1 MSPFETHK
9 EEFDTIGFNADVAP
23 ATAGRQDTGNTSL
36 ADILAALT
44 AGAID
49 GAIRDGV
56 TSSIKAT
63 VHDYANSNPLAVV
76 LRDTNGDYVSVGGG
90 TQYTEDAAAPANPVG
105 NAMIVVREDARA
117 GSLVSLDGDN
127 VALRGNN
134 LGELYVKHTD
144 SIAVTGTFYQAT
156 QPVSAAS
163 LPLPSGAATAA
174 NQATLIAKDFATQT
188 TLAALLA
195 ELQLKADLTE
205 TQPVSLASVPSHAVT
220 NAGTFAVQESGG
232 ALTALQIMDD
242 WDNGAS
248 DGASVS
254 GDVAHDAADA
264 GEPVKVGYKAV
275 LFDGSAPPAAAVA
288 ENDRVNGIGDEYGRQ
303 YVNDVHPN
311 YWEVSA
317 DYSAAQTNASI
328 KVAPGAGLSL
338 YITDISISNGATAG
352 NITLLNGSGGAVK
365 YEIYP
370 AINGGA
376 VDNRR
381 TPIKLSANT
390 ALVITST
397 TVTTH
402 SVNISGFI
410 AP

>member
-390 ALVITST
+390 ALLITST

>member
-134 LGELYVKHTD
+134 LGELYVKQTD

-390 ALVITST
+390 ALLITST